1 MKKTEEEKEGVRKV
15 TSFERN
21 KLMQRN
27 EIDLDQF
34 ISSLGFFLILIERGV
49 PCKLSFPSFPLS
61 TTRALRKICLDCRL
75 WMLRGGHGRV
85 VYPIC

>member
-34 ISSLGFFLILIERGV
+34 I
-49 PCKLSFPSFPLS
+49 PL
-61 TTRALRKICLDCRL
+61 
-75 WMLRGGHGRV
+75 
-85 VYPIC
+85 